1 MVYQE
6 LVWFH
11 NTLLETLKFLEFLL
25 LLLTDSLLSNYL
37 HPLQLYSV
45 LCNNLFIYYPSSLA
59 HSVSFHLFPNCI
71 FLSDKSKHNIMNVTW
86 YASILLRTYN
96 GAQWCYVNP
105 RYTNCRDLT
114 ASSRFRGKF
123 WSYQACATPGLDEY
137 PCYNYRYGDDTPF
150 VRTAGGAAAAKPA
163 NSDIWLLDLS

>member
-1 MVYQE
+1 MGISR
-6 LVWFH
+6 
-11 NTLLETLKFLEFLL
+11 
-25 LLLTDSLLSNYL
+25 LTK
-37 HPLQLYSV
+37 PLQPPTSQPTRKMKTIFV
-45 LCNNLFIYYPSSLA
+45 LAYLATVTLAQRRKLPAFQAAAAAPSEEACDCQCSSLIFRDTRGR
-59 HSVSFHLFPNCI
+59 VQGNC
-71 FLSDKSKHNIMNVTW
+71 KT
-86 YASILLRTYN
+86 TYN

-114 ASSRFRGKF
+114 ASSRFRGKY

-163 NSDIWLLDLS
+163 NSDI